1 MKNNF
6 VKKFDLLEKIICVI
20 LMGVLFIVLFCQ
32 TLFRN
37 IGVDAIWTDESGRY
51 MFVLL
56 MYIGSA
62 LAMLMGKH
70 IKIDIM
76 ISVWPKRIRPYIE
89 LFGTVLSILFCVFV
103 TYETLDYNINTVL
116 AGGRLS
122 ATLQIPI
129 GIPYMAVTIGYLLM
143 VIREIEAEL
152 IPGIK
157 NLKNRNK
164 ANEIEGGKK

>member
-1 MKNNF
+1 MKNLKGKLDWF
-6 VKKFDLLEKIICVI
+6 EKAICVL
-20 LMGVLFIVLFCQ
+20 LMGVLFFTLFCQ

-37 IGVDAIWTDESGRY
+37 IGVDAVWTDESGRY

-62 LAMLMGKH
+62 LAMLLGKH

-76 ISVWPKRIRPYIE
+76 ISIWPKAIRPYIE
-89 LFGTVLSILFCVFV
+89 VIGSIMSILFCIFV

-129 GIPYMAVTIGYLLM
+129 GIPYMSVSLGYFLM
-143 VIREIEAEL
+143 TIREIEMEL
-152 IPGIK
+152 IPMIK
-157 NLKNRNK
+157 NLKKGKGQDNQ
-164 ANEIEGGKK
+164 IEGGAK